1 MERRHLRH
9 VLQRFLYGG
18 RIVFGERPRIRSRVG
33 EHLVLFVKAL
43 RQGKRR
49 LCRKPKLVVRFAL
62 QAREVK
68 QLRRQLRR
76 ALTRF
81 FHRPRF
87 TAAALRHGLRRSL
100 VKNTFRLQVRV
111 LCVLFKGRVKP
122 TAGVAAARE
131 TELRVHFPVVLGL
144 KRTDFVFAF
153 HDDRQSRRLHS
164 SHGRQKKAAAE
175 AVKGRHGA
183 RSVDPHEPVGFRTG
197 LCRRSQRLHFFVS
210 AQMPQ
215 SFTDRRRRHRLQPQT
230 LNRLLRLRRLHDV
243 TENKFTF
250 SSRITRVDDFTH
262 VRTLDEFR
270 KAL

>member
-1 MERRHLRH
+1 M
-9 VLQRFLYGG
+9 LQRFLHGC
-18 RIVFGERPRIRSRVG
+18 RIVFGERPRIRSRVS
-33 EHLVLFVKAL
+33 EHLVLLVKAL

-100 VKNTFRLQVRV
+100 VKNAFRLQVRI
-111 LCVLFKGRVKP
+111 LRVLFEGRVKP
-122 TAGVAAARE
+122 TAGVAAPRE
-131 TELRVHFPVVLGL
+131 TERCVDFPIVFGL

-175 AVKGRHGA
+175 AVKGRHSA

-215 SFTDRRRRHRLQPQT
+215 SLTDRRRRHRLQPQT